1 MDKKRPQNKNSMKQ
15 TQFLTSVCRYCRHY
29 QPEGRRGGS
38 CEMLGVPVES
48 TWEACAIASPVFENA
63 IETLEKSLE
72 EILHLKTS
80 LKLDSFVETPSQLTE
95 HYEKQTKVQVTK
107 HSAA

>member
-1 MDKKRPQNKNSMKQ
+1 MKQ
-15 TQFLTSVCRYCRHY
+15 THFLTSACRYCRHY

-48 TWEACAIASPVFENA
+48 AWEACALASPVFETA
-63 IETLEKSLE
+63 IDTLEKSLE
-72 EILHLKTS
+72 EILLLETS
-80 LKLDSFVETPSQLTE
+80 LKLDSFSEVPSRLTE
-95 HYEKQTKVQVTK
+95 NYEQKTEIKVTK